1 MHSPL
6 VLLEPSQPLLSHRH
20 RLCSCFWLQIL
31 SLVGAWSPSLWAWK
45 GLLSYLLQP
54 VQRGFQGQGPFLQR
68 RNRNLESFFFFF
80 FSLWH
85 TLEEDGGWEGE
96 GSGHWVVLWCDTE
109 YWVVNLLW
117 FVQKKKVTMLGGSPN
132 HRIQRDHRERL
143 HKYSSWQTSW
153 GSSRQPVSN
162 HQYCKCKDILM
173 IPSSGHWVTLA
184 FKSSQQRPQMM

>member
-68 RNRNLESFFFFF
+68 RNRNLESFFFFLF
-80 FSLWH
+80 TLAYPGGRWGMGRWGLWA
-85 TLEEDGGWEGE
+85 LGGAMMW
-96 GSGHWVVLWCDTE
+96 HWILSSKFAMVRP
-109 YWVVNLLW
+109 
-117 FVQKKKVTMLGGSPN
+117 KKKVTMLGGSPN

-162 HQYCKCKDILM
+162 HQFVNVKISWWFLLPV
-173 IPSSGHWVTLA
+173 IGSP
-184 FKSSQQRPQMM
+184 

>member
-117 FVQKKKVTMLGGSPN
+117 FVQKKRSLCWEEALIIAYKETTERGCISILADRLAEVLADSQYQITNIVNVKISWWFLLPVIGSP
-132 HRIQRDHRERL
+132 
-143 HKYSSWQTSW
+143 
-153 GSSRQPVSN
+153 
-162 HQYCKCKDILM
+162 
-173 IPSSGHWVTLA
+173 
-184 FKSSQQRPQMM
+184 